1 MIQAH
6 KLAKDWRCD
15 PKRTLEDM
23 TECLRLGREGEPG
36 GLQADEFSVQDLAAH
51 FILEDDRPIGL
62 EGVKRLYNPEG
73 SPMDISEATGGVH
86 SSAFANITGQ
96 IVFSRI
102 LQGYMSED
110 FVVSRMVSTI
120 PTSLKGEKIPGI
132 NKLTDPGQ
140 DSLVV
145 DEGEEYATQGFG
157 ENWIETPVPFKRGR
171 IVPVTKEAIFF
182 DRTNLVLSRASQ
194 VGELIGTNK
203 EKRLLDMVIGGA
215 KTYNRNGT
223 AYWTYYGLA
232 DASTAPYVNHLDANE
247 LIDWTDINNLETLF
261 AKLTDPDTGEPII
274 MTGRQLLIGPQ
285 LRMTA
290 NRILTATNTR
300 TGTNPVVEAANP
312 LATMGISTFV
322 SRLLYARLIATD
334 TYGHSESA
342 TNAAGYYWYGDFKK
356 AFAYMQNW
364 ALTTSRA
371 PTNSEAEF
379 SQDIVA
385 RFKASEMGAAAV
397 LEPRAITRS
406 RAVTGSSSSSGA

>member
-15 PKRTLEDM
+15 PKRTLEDI
-23 TECLRLGREGEPG
+23 TECLRLGREGENG
-36 GLQADEFSVQDLAAH
+36 GLQADEFSIRDLAAQ
-51 FILEDDRPIGL
+51 FIMEDDKPIGL
-62 EGVKRLYNPEG
+62 EGVERLYNPKGAPE
-73 SPMDISEATGGVH
+73 DISEATSGVH

-120 PTSLKGEKIPGI
+120 PTRLKGEKIPGI
-132 NKLTDPGQ
+132 NKISDPGQ
-140 DSLVV
+140 DALVTE
-145 DEGEEYATQGFG
+145 EGEEYATYGFG
-157 ENWIETPVPFKRGR
+157 ENYIETPVTAKRGL
-171 IVPVTKEAIFF
+171 IVPVTKEAIFY
-182 DRTNLVLSRASQ
+182 DRTNLVLSRAGQ
-194 VGELIGTNK
+194 VGEILGTNK

-215 KTYNRNGT
+215 KTYKRNGT
-223 AYWTYYGLA
+223 EYWTYYSAA
-232 DASTAPYVNHLDANE
+232 DTGAPYINHLDNNA
-247 LIDWTDINNLETLF
+247 LVDWTDIDNLETLF

-300 TGTNPVVEAANP
+300 TGTDPVVESANP
-312 LATMGISTFV
+312 LATMGITTAV
-322 SRLLYARLIATD
+322 SRLLYARMIATD

-342 TNAAGYYWYGDFKK
+342 ANAKGYYWYGDFKK

-397 LEPRAITRS
+397 LEPRAIIRS
-406 RAVTGSSSSSGA
+406 RAVSGSSSSSGA